1 MKMTVSVPCILFSVI
16 FYNPAFSQNY
26 ESGIKPYFSAVVVK
40 NAEES
45 SRWYQSVL
53 GVKFRNLNENVIRG
67 SKIIVLSS
75 ENVLLELIEVK
86 SQVLREDVLI
96 GKPEQT
102 LIAGFTKIGFRVSD
116 LDVTM
121 QKLKD
126 LNVNFFGE
134 IYTDPISSKRSFLVH
149 DPDKNLIQFF
159 E

>member
-1 MKMTVSVPCILFSVI
+1 
-16 FYNPAFSQNY
+16 
-26 ESGIKPYFSAVVVK
+26 
-40 NAEES
+40 
-45 SRWYQSVL
+45 
-53 GVKFRNLNENVIRG
+53 
-67 SKIIVLSS
+67 
-75 ENVLLELIEVK
+75 
-86 SQVLREDVLI
+86 VLI

-102 LIAGFTKIGFRVSD
+102 LIAGFTKIGFRVSE